1 MFVNKK
7 IWLGVYWYPLKN
19 RGYFVTW
26 GGTLICFFQYYLTIL
41 FWFSFSGGHKYKKK
55 FIVWVP
61 QKYWFFLSVFSPFH
75 WNRYWICRQKLKNT
89 HIFLINKYR
98 VSHAWI
104 KIISIMTENL
114 DHSIIILFWFH
125 PFWNQIMV
133 SLTAQACLIFT
144 FPKLLKLVYLNSLS
158 KHVFHQFK
166 IEN

>member
-1 MFVNKK
+1 VFINKK

-26 GGTLICFFQYYLTIL
+26 GELWFVFFNIIWRFCFDFHFQEGISTREKIHCVGATKILI
-41 FWFSFSGGHKYKKK
+41 
-55 FIVWVP
+55 
-61 QKYWFFLSVFSPFH
+61 FLSVFSPFH

-104 KIISIMTENL
+104 KITSIMTENL

-125 PFWNQIMV
+125 PLKPNNGFPHST
-133 SLTAQACLIFT
+133 SLFFFFT
-144 FPKLLKLVYLNSLS
+144 FPKLLKLMYMNSLS
-158 KHVFHQFK
+158 KHVS
-166 IEN
+166 N

>member
-26 GGTLICFFQYYLTIL
+26 GGILIL
-41 FWFSFSGGHKYKKK
+41 FSILFDDFVSINFHFQEGISTRKNSLCGCHKN
-55 FIVWVP
+55 ID
-61 QKYWFFLSVFSPFH
+61 FFLSVFSPFH

-89 HIFLINKYR
+89 HIFLISKYR
-98 VSHAWI
+98 FSHAWI

-114 DHSIIILFWFH
+114 DHFIIILFWFH

-144 FPKLLKLVYLNSLS
+144 FPQLLKLR
-158 KHVFHQFK
+158 
-166 IEN
+166 